1 MTEMLRV
8 LIVDDHSAIRAG
20 VRSVLESAGD
30 MTVVGEAATAD
41 AVLPLVERRRPNVI
55 TMDINLGNG
64 DSGMVAIR
72 DVLAAHP
79 DIGIMIF
86 TAFGER
92 QMLTEGLDSG
102 ARGFLVKDASPD
114 EIVRAVRAI
123 AAGGAYVDPSLSA
136 ELVRGRGSERLVGL
150 SDREREILGLLA
162 RGFSNAELADRLYVS
177 EATVKTHVSAVLR
190 KLGVR
195 DRLQAVIA
203 AYEGGLIRPGDP
215 A

>member
-1 MTEMLRV
+1 MTDMLRV

-30 MTVVGEAATAD
+30 MTVVGEAASAD

-64 DSGMVAIR
+64 DSGMDAIR
-72 DVLAAHP
+72 DVLAVHP

-162 RGFSNAELADRLYVS
+162 EGVPSGDIAKRLFLS
-177 EATVKTHVSAVLR
+177 TETVRTHVRNAMR
-190 KLGVR
+190 KLDADTR
-195 DRLQAVIA
+195 TQAVAMAIR
-203 AYEGGLIRPGDP
+203 ERLIT
-215 A
+215 

>member
-1 MTEMLRV
+1 MMQVMTEMLRV

-30 MTVVGEAATAD
+30 MTVVGEAASAD

-64 DSGMVAIR
+64 DSGMDAIR
-72 DVLAAHP
+72 DVLAVHP

-162 RGFSNAELADRLYVS
+162 EGVPSGDIAKRLFLS
-177 EATVKTHVSAVLR
+177 TETIRTHVRNAMR
-190 KLGVR
+190 KLDADTR
-195 DRLQAVIA
+195 TQAVAMAIR
-203 AYEGGLIRPGDP
+203 ERLIT
-215 A
+215 

>member
-162 RGFSNAELADRLYVS
+162 EGVPSGDIAKRLFLS
-177 EATVKTHVSAVLR
+177 TETVRTHVRNAMR
-190 KLGVR
+190 KLDADTR
-195 DRLQAVIA
+195 TQAVAMAIR
-203 AYEGGLIRPGDP
+203 ERLIT
-215 A
+215 

>member
-1 MTEMLRV
+1 MEVMTEMLRV

-64 DSGMVAIR
+64 DSGMDAIR

-162 RGFSNAELADRLYVS
+162 EGVPSGDIAKRLFLS
-177 EATVKTHVSAVLR
+177 TETVRTHVRNAMR
-190 KLGVR
+190 KLDADTR
-195 DRLQAVIA
+195 TQAVAMAIR
-203 AYEGGLIRPGDP
+203 ERLIT
-215 A
+215 

>member
-1 MTEMLRV
+1 MMQVMTEMLRV

-64 DSGMVAIR
+64 DSGMDAIR
-72 DVLAAHP
+72 EVLAVHP

-162 RGFSNAELADRLYVS
+162 EGVPSADIAKRLFLS
-177 EATVKTHVSAVLR
+177 TETVRTHVRNAMR
-190 KLGVR
+190 KLDADTR
-195 DRLQAVIA
+195 TQAVAMAIR
-203 AYEGGLIRPGDP
+203 ERLIT
-215 A
+215 

>member
-1 MTEMLRV
+1 MMQVMTEMLRV

-30 MTVVGEAATAD
+30 MTVVGEAASAD

-64 DSGMVAIR
+64 DSGMDAIR
-72 DVLAAHP
+72 DVLAVYP

-162 RGFSNAELADRLYVS
+162 EGVPSGDIAKRLFLS
-177 EATVKTHVSAVLR
+177 TETVRTHVRNAMR
-190 KLGVR
+190 KLDADTR
-195 DRLQAVIA
+195 TQAVAMAIR
-203 AYEGGLIRPGDP
+203 ERLIT
-215 A
+215 

>member
-1 MTEMLRV
+1 MMQVMTEMLRV

-30 MTVVGEAATAD
+30 MTVVGEAASAD

-64 DSGMVAIR
+64 DSGMDAIR
-72 DVLAAHP
+72 DVLAVHP

-162 RGFSNAELADRLYVS
+162 EGVPSGDIAKRLFLS
-177 EATVKTHVSAVLR
+177 TETVRTHVRNAMR
-190 KLGVR
+190 KLDADTR
-195 DRLQAVIA
+195 TQAVAMAIR
-203 AYEGGLIRPGDP
+203 ERLIT
-215 A
+215 

>member
-30 MTVVGEAATAD
+30 MTVVGEAASAD

-64 DSGMVAIR
+64 DSGMDAIR
-72 DVLAAHP
+72 DVLAVHP

-162 RGFSNAELADRLYVS
+162 EGVPSSDIAKRLFLS
-177 EATVKTHVSAVLR
+177 TETVRTHVRNAMR
-190 KLGVR
+190 KLDADTR
-195 DRLQAVIA
+195 TQAVAMAIR
-203 AYEGGLIRPGDP
+203 ERLIT
-215 A
+215 

>member
-1 MTEMLRV
+1 MMQVMTEMLRV

-64 DSGMVAIR
+64 DSGMDAIR
-72 DVLAAHP
+72 NVLAVHP

-162 RGFSNAELADRLYVS
+162 EGVPSGDIAKRLFLS
-177 EATVKTHVSAVLR
+177 TETVRTHVRNAMR
-190 KLGVR
+190 KLDADTR
-195 DRLQAVIA
+195 TQAVAMAIR
-203 AYEGGLIRPGDP
+203 ERLIT
-215 A
+215 